1 MPEHFDRI
9 DGLIMADSIYCGYT
23 GDPKDHKV
31 DPALMDGFRRFAL
44 EAAAGRKTFLVTHSA
59 LIPEGYASTA
69 ETADF
74 LIDAVA
80 GRADPVKVDWATGWT
95 QTRLFEGSLRRP
107 RLRRDRRTRPHEPP
121 AANPSALG
129 ALLRGAKSDVM
140 LARRTM
146 TRSDSIAARLSRFPS
161 EGLGDRLLDSIA
173 PEVPGDHLAVGTDQQ
188 DLRDP
193 PHAVIFGKITGGDM
207 ALRHFSPLAVTSCL
221 GASAFASRLR
231 PIRTNW
237 ASDPKAS
244 CTSFK

>member
-1 MPEHFDRI
+1 MADEPRIGRIVVSSFSAGFGGVRALLKVPEHFDRI

-95 QTRLFEGSLRRP
+95 QTRAFAKGRFVV
-107 RLRRDRRTRPHEPP
+107 
-121 AANPSALG
+121 LG
-129 ALLRGAKSDVM
+129 FA
-140 LARRTM
+140 
-146 TRSDSIAARLSRFPS
+146 
-161 EGLGDRLLDSIA
+161 
-173 PEVPGDHLAVGTDQQ
+173 GTDGP
-188 DLRDP
+188 DHMSHLRQIRRLWERYF
-193 PHAVIFGKITGGDM
+193 AV
-207 ALRHFSPLAVTSCL
+207 R
-221 GASAFASRLR
+221 
-231 PIRTNW
+231 
-237 ASDPKAS
+237 KA
-244 CTSFK
+244 T